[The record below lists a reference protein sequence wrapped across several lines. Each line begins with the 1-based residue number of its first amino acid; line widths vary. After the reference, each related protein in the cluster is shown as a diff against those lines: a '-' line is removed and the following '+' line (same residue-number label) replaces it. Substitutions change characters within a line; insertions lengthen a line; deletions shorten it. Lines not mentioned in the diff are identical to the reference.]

1 MNLVTAGV
9 LPPELRLPES
19 LYQHMSYTYPRWFGN
34 LPERAK
40 IVALPY
46 LSNCDLSEQLKEVGK
61 VGGRGPRVPLPSPS
75 ALETPAL
82 LRCL

>member
-1 MNLVTAGV
+1 MTLYDPTPAPRNAERIMNLVTAGV

-34 LPERAK
+34 LPEGAK
-40 IVALPY
+40 LLALPY

-61 VGGRGPRVPLPSPS
+61 GWGRGES
-75 ALETPAL
+75 
-82 LRCL
+82 

>member
-19 LYQHMSYTYPRWFGN
+19 LYQHMSSTYPRWFGN

-46 LSNCDLSEQLKEVGK
+46 LSNCDLSEQLKEVGQ
-61 VGGRGPRVPLPSPS
+61 VGGEAGGGWS
-75 ALETPAL
+75 
-82 LRCL
+82 